1 MKIKRLK
8 MQSFRGIGDLTLEF
22 DETVPTVLIGING
35 VGKSSILDCV
45 AIFLSQITAYIQNS
59 SGDIRF
65 FNNQDISNG
74 CDETYN
80 EITFFIDK
88 SQEVVLNITKINSGD
103 IQETLS
109 IDRKFFQLNLLIKE
123 ELRKQKI
130 SNTEYQKLEPILN
143 SISPIIDGEISNTVS
158 SDNDKPATIYSLQYT
173 KGLQGAV
180 DTLRHQLENNSEAN
194 IPLVVYYPINR
205 AVIDMPLEIS
215 EVNLFKQLDAYNQ
228 SLTGGRIDFKIFFE
242 WFRNRED
249 LENERLRDNVNYR
262 DKQLEAVRQAIYS
275 LIPHFSNLR
284 VRRSPLRMTIEKQG
298 EELTVNQ
305 LSDGEKCL
313 LAMVGDLA
321 RRLAIANPGLSDPLQ
336 GSGVVLIDEIELH
349 LHPKWQR
356 EIIPA
361 LTRTFPNCQF
371 IVTTHSPQVISQV
384 KPEGIYILEKTEE
397 GVVAKKPE
405 SSFGRDS
412 NRILEDLMGVPERPQ
427 EIKES
432 LLELFRLI
440 DAGNIEDARQLRQ
453 QLASEIGADEPEFV
467 KADVL
472 IRRKEILNR

>member
-1 MKIKRLK
+1 MKLKRLK

-22 DETVPTVLIGING
+22 DETSPTALIGING
-35 VGKSSILDCV
+35 VGKSSILDCL
-45 AIFLSQITAYIQNS
+45 AILLSQMIRDIAYAESIKTNMQFINNLSYRSSNRHEYDKSIPGKPDIEERFFSEDDITNGHKETHNRIKIFLQSREVSWFVTNS
-59 SGDIRF
+59 SKESNEDIKKE
-65 FNNQDISNG
+65 NAELNTVTQDIYRQWKSN
-74 CDETYN
+74 
-80 EITFFIDK
+80 
-88 SQEVVLNITKINSGD
+88 S
-103 IQETLS
+103 
-109 IDRKFFQLNLLIKE
+109 KFNL
-123 ELRKQKI
+123 
-130 SNTEYQKLEPILN
+130 
-143 SISPIIDGEISNTVS
+143 
-158 SDNDKPATIYSLQYT
+158 
-173 KGLQGAV
+173 
-180 DTLRHQLENNSEAN
+180 
-194 IPLVVYYPINR
+194 PLAVYYPVKR
-205 AVIDMPLEIS
+205 SVLGIDMEITETHS
-215 EVNLFKQLDAYNQ
+215 LKQIDAYDQALNGVQ
-228 SLTGGRIDFKIFFE
+228 ISFHRFFQ
-242 WFRNRED
+242 WFRSLED
-249 LENERLRDNVNYR
+249 LENEERRDNPEF
-262 DKQLEAVRQAIYS
+262 KTQQLEAVRQSIYS
-275 LIPHFSNLR
+275 LIPGFSNLR
-284 VRRSPLRMTIEKQG
+284 VRRSPLRMTVRKQG

-321 RRLAIANPGLSDPLQ
+321 RRLAIANPGLTEPLQ
-336 GSGVVLIDEIELH
+336 GEGVVLIDEIELH

-384 KPEGIYILEKTEE
+384 KPEGIYILEKTDE

-440 DAGNIEDARQLRQ
+440 DAGNIEGARQLRQ
-453 QLASEIGADEPEFV
+453 QLAIEIGADEPEFV

>member
-1 MKIKRLK
+1 MKVKRLE

-22 DETVPTVLIGING
+22 DETSPTVLIGING
-35 VGKSSILDCV
+35 VGKSSILDCLAILLSQFIREIV
-45 AIFLSQITAYIQNS
+45 YAESIKTNMLFINNLSYRSSNRDQYEKSIPGKPDIEERFFSEDDITNGHKETHNRIKIFLQSREVSWFLTNS
-59 SGDIRF
+59 SKERSEDIKKENAELNTVAQDIYRQWKSNPKFNLPLAIYYPVKRSVLGIDMEITETHSLKQIDAYDQALNGVQISFHRF
-65 FNNQDISNG
+65 FQ
-74 CDETYN
+74 
-80 EITFFIDK
+80 
-88 SQEVVLNITKINSGD
+88 
-103 IQETLS
+103 
-109 IDRKFFQLNLLIKE
+109 
-123 ELRKQKI
+123 
-130 SNTEYQKLEPILN
+130 
-143 SISPIIDGEISNTVS
+143 
-158 SDNDKPATIYSLQYT
+158 
-173 KGLQGAV
+173 
-180 DTLRHQLENNSEAN
+180 
-194 IPLVVYYPINR
+194 
-205 AVIDMPLEIS
+205 
-215 EVNLFKQLDAYNQ
+215 
-228 SLTGGRIDFKIFFE
+228 
-242 WFRNRED
+242 WFRSLED
-249 LENERLRDNVNYR
+249 LENEERRDNPEF
-262 DKQLEAVRQAIYS
+262 KTQQLEAVRQSIYS
-275 LIPHFSNLR
+275 LIPGFSNLR
-284 VRRSPLRMTIEKQG
+284 VRRSPLRMTVRKQG

-321 RRLAIANPGLSDPLQ
+321 RRLAIANPGLPDPLQ

-371 IVTTHSPQVISQV
+371 IVTTHSPQVLSQV
-384 KPEGIYILEKTEE
+384 KPEGIYILEKTDE
-397 GVVAKKPE
+397 GVIAKKPE

-440 DAGNIEDARQLRQ
+440 DAGNIEGARQLRQ
-453 QLASEIGADEPEFV
+453 QLALEIGADEPEFV